1 MNNGKP
7 IGVLMQYSPPFL
19 KRFIARAPIHMY
31 TYSKAIRAAK
41 PYIRFVYID
50 METVPVI
57 TNVHLDRPD
66 LYALFIDAHRRL
78 DSKDVDRGVSAHRFN
93 DRPPDIRTH
102 TVDPGT
108 VSPGATVPI
117 RKWHVSLDIPIARMG
132 RTEMPAVRSVAPDVR
147 TGHLE
152 NAFSIIRQ
160 EASRDAVFHFDAVH
174 EGIPAARH
182 VLDDVTAHCANA
194 AKSAVREY
202 ESQHHSL
209 AIVEPHCHVYPVSKA
224 IPKSRIVRQ
233 HRYARVHR
241 VVPGRDGA

>member
-50 METVPVI
+50 METVPIV

-66 LYALFIDAHRRL
+66 LYALFIDANSRMDR
-78 DSKDVDRGVSAHRFN
+78 KDVDRGVSTHRFN
-93 DRPPDIRTH
+93 DRPPAIRTH

-108 VSPGATVPI
+108 VSPCATVPI

-147 TGHLE
+147 EGRLE
-152 NAFSIIRQ
+152 KAFSIIRP
-160 EASRDAVFHFDAVH
+160 EASRDAVFHFDAMH
-174 EGIPAARH
+174 EGIPAVRH
-182 VLDDVTAHCANA
+182 VLDAVPAQCTNA
-194 AKSAVREY
+194 AKSTVREY
-202 ESQHHSL
+202 ESQHHSV

-224 IPKSRIVRQ
+224 LPQSRIVRQ
-233 HRYARVHR
+233 RRYARVNH
-241 VVPGRDGA
+241 VVPGQDGA